1 MSVVFNREIAC
12 YFLAPKLCI
21 ATMKLIKLLD
31 STVGQKVVAGATGLA
46 LVGFLLV
53 HMGGNLQIFAGS
65 DALNQY
71 AVLLKSSAAVLWT
84 ARLGLLSLIVLH
96 IAMTVRQSVRNRSQR
111 DRRYAKT
118 TYRRTTRASRSMMM
132 TGLLVL
138 AFVIFHLLHFT
149 GGLILPDAYKQTDAE
164 GRHDVYAMVVAGFSN
179 PFIVMVYVVGMLGLS
194 VHLKHAISSAL
205 QTLGLAKERHQSSL
219 RKASPVLAAV
229 IIAGFLAVPL
239 SVVTGLVAVDE
250 VTAGEASSA
259 IEAPGGD
266 SASPDELSVT
276 VAEQTLKDDRR

>member
-1 MSVVFNREIAC
+1 MRVTRHI
-12 YFLAPKLCI
+12 KLLFVTI
-21 ATMKLIKLLD
+21 MTLVKLLD
-31 STVGQKVVAGATGLA
+31 STVGQKVIAGATGLA

-53 HMGGNLQIFAGS
+53 HMRGNLQIFAGS

-71 AVLLKSSAAVLWT
+71 AVLLKSSAVILWT
-84 ARLGLLSLIVLH
+84 ARLGLLGLIVLH
-96 IAMTVRQSVRNRSQR
+96 IVMTVRQSVRNRRQR

-118 TYRRTTRASRSMMM
+118 NFQRTTRASRSMMV

-149 GGLILPDAYKQTDAE
+149 GGLILPAAYNQTDAE

-179 PFIVMVYVVGMLGLS
+179 PLIVLMYVAGMAGVS
-194 VHLKHAISSAL
+194 IHLKHAISSAL
-205 QTLGLAKERHQSSL
+205 QTLGLAKEGHQSSL

-239 SVVTGLVAVDE
+239 SVATGLI
-250 VTAGEASSA
+250 TADTTSDTASSSESEASSRVLTTMY
-259 IEAPGGD
+259 EV
-266 SASPDELSVT
+266 SVT
-276 VAEQTLKDDRR
+276 AAVQKEEDDRR